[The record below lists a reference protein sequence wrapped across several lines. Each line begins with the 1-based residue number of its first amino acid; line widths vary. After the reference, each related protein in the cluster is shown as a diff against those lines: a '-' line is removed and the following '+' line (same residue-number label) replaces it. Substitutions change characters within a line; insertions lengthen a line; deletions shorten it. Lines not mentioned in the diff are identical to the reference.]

1 MKDPTLAEK
10 VKTDFS
16 KVKIG
21 KSGIQVPRLK
31 IILKKHK
38 AKAQKSPSQVPISTL
53 INIFIR
59 NSIENARKEA
69 KEKSS
74 AQTGKIYN
82 IIKDNKD
89 ENIGGYGTASKNYS
103 SLIHA
108 PYVDYGKLFG
118 YLGSFKAG
126 SAYES
131 SGANDAQ
138 KTGSGD
144 SGFGLIDSST
154 VEKGARFVRY
164 MKHPTI
170 DLNMSSLVPT
180 MGMDSQEWEK
190 FKLWKQLDPVMYL
203 LKTTTS

>member
-1 MKDPTLAEK
+1 MADSRLMDK
-10 VKTDFS
+10 VERNFS
-16 KVKIG
+16 KIKVG
-21 KSGIQVPRLK
+21 KSGIKVPRLK
-31 IILKKHK
+31 VNSKKQK
-38 AKAQKSPSQVPISTL
+38 ISAKKSFPQIPISTL

-59 NSIENARKEA
+59 NSIETARREA
-69 KEKSS
+69 KEKSP
-74 AQTGKIYN
+74 AQTGKIYS
-82 IIKDNKD
+82 IVKDDK
-89 ENIGGYGTASKNYS
+89 EEHIGGYGTAPKNYG
-103 SLIHA
+103 SLIRP

-118 YLGSFKAG
+118 YLGSFKAR

-131 SGANDAQ
+131 SGVNDAL

-144 SGFGLIDSST
+144 SGFGLIDGST

-170 DLNMSSLVPT
+170 DLNMSSLVPI

>member
-1 MKDPTLAEK
+1 MTGATLAEK
-10 VKTDFS
+10 VKIDFS
-16 KVKIG
+16 KIKVG
-21 KSGIQVPRLK
+21 KSRIKVPRLK
-31 IILKKHK
+31 VTSKKQK
-38 AKAQKSPSQVPISTL
+38 ISAKKPSPQIPISTL

-59 NSIENARKEA
+59 NSIETARKEA
-69 KEKSS
+69 KEKSP
-74 AQTGKIYN
+74 AQTGKIYS
-82 IIKDNKD
+82 IIKDNK
-89 ENIGGYGTASKNYS
+89 EEHIGGYGTAPKNYGS
-103 SLIHA
+103 FIHT

-118 YLGSFKAG
+118 YLGSFKAR

-131 SGANDAQ
+131 SGVNDVL

-154 VEKGARFVRY
+154 IEKGARFVRY

-170 DLNMSSLVPT
+170 DLNMSSLVPI